1 MYNIMNTLFTT
12 AINSIHDE
20 FRHKFIIAKRSND
33 KLTMSPIKFL
43 KLWDIVLSAPIKD
56 LVDNNEDLEKLDEL
70 HSNIWEQFDF
80 EFANMTNED
89 KYWAGFEVASC
100 IIKDDN
106 FKQLKYDEINNVFF
120 IN

>member
-12 AINSIHDE
+12 AINSIYDE
-20 FRHKFIIAKRSND
+20 FRHKFILAQRSKD

-43 KLWDIVLSAPIKD
+43 KLWNIVFSSGPTKD
-56 LVDNNEDLEKLDEL
+56 MVDNEEDFEKLDAL
-70 HSNIWEQFDF
+70 YANIWEEFDF
-80 EFANMTNED
+80 EFANMSNED

-106 FKQLKYDEINNVFF
+106 FKQLKYDENNNVFL
-120 IN
+120 

>member
-12 AINSIHDE
+12 AINSIHDD
-20 FRHKFIIAKRSND
+20 FMHQYILAKRSKG
-33 KLTMSPIKFL
+33 KLTMSPMKFL
-43 KLWDIVLSAPIKD
+43 KLWDIVLSAPITD
-56 LVDNNEDLEKLDEL
+56 LVDNNENFEKLDAL
-70 HSNIWEQFDF
+70 YANIWEQFDF
-80 EFANMTNED
+80 EFANMSNED

-106 FKQLKYDEINNVFF
+106 FSKLKYDEINNVFF